1 MKTYIP
7 RMDLEQREARRMEA
21 VRRHKAGESAEAVA
35 MDLGVG
41 ANAVYQW
48 AKQARLHGI
57 DSLKLKPRSGR
68 KLKLD
73 KEHWDKLAEMV
84 LAGPREHGF
93 DTELWTL
100 PLIGGLIQREFNVG
114 YHADHLSRFMRR
126 LGFSRQKPTVR
137 ARERDEEAIE
147 KFVREEFPRI
157 EKKRG
162 AAARR

>member
-1 MKTYIP
+1 
-7 RMDLEQREARRMEA
+7 MEA
-21 VRRHKAGESAEAVA
+21 VRRREAGESAGAIA
-35 MDLGVG
+35 LDLGVG

-48 AKQARLHGI
+48 AKQARVHGI

-68 KLKLD
+68 KLKLA
-73 KEHWDKLAEMV
+73 KEHWDKLAQLV
-84 LAGPREHGF
+84 LAGPRECGF

-100 PLIGGLIQREFNVG
+100 PLISELIQMEFGVE
-114 YHADHLSRFMRR
+114 YHPDHLSRFMRG

-137 ARERDEEAIE
+137 ARERDEEAVQ
-147 KFVREEFPRI
+147 KFVREEFPRL